1 MMMLLI
7 EGKKCRE
14 IIMVKGKYKRKE
26 KENSIVQRSGK
37 VYFTFEDLGT
47 QLLPPPPLLPPIIK
61 YV

>member
-7 EGKKCRE
+7 EEKKCRA

-37 VYFTFEDLGT
+37 GYFTFEDLGT